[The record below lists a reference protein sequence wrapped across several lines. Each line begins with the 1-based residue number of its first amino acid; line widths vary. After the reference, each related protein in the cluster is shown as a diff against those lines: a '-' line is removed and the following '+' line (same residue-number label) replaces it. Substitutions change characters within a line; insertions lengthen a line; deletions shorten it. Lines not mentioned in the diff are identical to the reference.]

1 MKLIIV
7 RHGQTASNKEK
18 RIQGH
23 ENTYLSDF
31 GRIQAKLTGDQLKN
45 EHIDAVYSSDLNR
58 AYETAQAIAENH
70 SLPIITDARF
80 RECCFGEWEG
90 KTVDEVMKQYP
101 ALFDAYRKDSINNRA
116 PGGERLEEL
125 QLRVAEAVN
134 EIADR
139 HTNDAVLLVTHGGPV
154 KALICYAL
162 GADLTAFRHLGPDNC
177 GISILIHSSDGRW
190 YLDTMNDTC
199 HLESLSDHKTGE
211 WFAKT
216 AQTEQAYEPE

>member
-1 MKLIIV
+1 MRLIIV

-23 ENTYLSDF
+23 ENTHLSDF
-31 GRIQAKLTGDQLKN
+31 GLLQAKLAGDRLKN
-45 EHIDAVYSSDLNR
+45 EHIDAIYSSDLNR
-58 AYETAQAIAENH
+58 AYETAEAIAEKH
-70 SLPIITDARF
+70 DLPIITDARF

-90 KTVDEVMKQYP
+90 KTVNEVMEQYP
-101 ALFDAYRKDSINNRA
+101 VLFDVYRKDSINNRA

-134 EIADR
+134 EIAVR
-139 HTNDAVLLVTHGGPV
+139 HPNDTVLLVTHGGPV

-177 GISILIHSSDGRW
+177 GISILVYSSDSRW

-199 HLESLSDHKTGE
+199 HLDALSEEAGE
-211 WFAKT
+211 WFAK
-216 AQTEQAYEPE
+216 AAEPEQAYEPE